1 MRGESSLMID
11 VNSELMQVLKSSTCF
26 GIAPDSTV
34 PECQKCDVAAQC
46 KAKYENGLDIPRPTA
61 KPKKEEVKETAPK
74 PTTTKPKTT
83 AAKATTPT
91 EPKPKTTKK
100 AAAPKESNPNV
111 PDFKPMTLEELKAL
125 AATRNVQW
133 KDYNND
139 QITRMRL
146 IMGLKSSY

>member
-1 MRGESSLMID
+1 MID
-11 VNSELMQVLKSSTCF
+11 VNSELMEILKSSTCF

-61 KPKKEEVKETAPK
+61 KPKKEESKEVVAPKTTAKPKAAAK
-74 PTTTKPKTT
+74 PTTPTESKPKTT
-83 AAKATTPT
+83 AAK
-91 EPKPKTTKK
+91 KPAKP
-100 AAAPKESNPNV
+100 AKESNPNV
-111 PDFKPMTLEELKAL
+111 PDFKPMQLDELKAL

-133 KDYNND
+133 KDYGND

-146 IMGLKSSY
+146 IMALKSSY